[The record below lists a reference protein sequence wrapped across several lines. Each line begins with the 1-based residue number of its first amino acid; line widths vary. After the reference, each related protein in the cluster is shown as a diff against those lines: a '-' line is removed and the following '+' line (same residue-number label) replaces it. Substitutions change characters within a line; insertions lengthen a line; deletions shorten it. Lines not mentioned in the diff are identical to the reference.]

1 VWSSVGETLQLHA
14 DQSMCAVAGGMR
26 TAIEA
31 LLLGSRVTLV
41 EMRKRFT
48 RHNLLHVHPFLF
60 STPLRFDQMAN
71 DFIISLRNRCG

>member
-1 VWSSVGETLQLHA
+1 
-14 DQSMCAVAGGMR
+14 MCALAGGMR

-48 RHNLLHVHPFLF
+48 RHNLLHVRPFLF
-60 STPLRFDQMAN
+60 ATPLRFDQMAN
-71 DFIISLRNRCG
+71 EPFRCATGVDELYSRPP